1 MSKPE
6 IVAIGGAPFVVGL
19 MWQPLSGSNIGERQT
34 EVKGFGKELDLNLQ
48 VMHRENL
55 CVGLAKLN
63 SSVKAGAVSLAAA
76 MSEKLHALHGARDFI
91 LVAELEGGQWYYLA
105 QKDGVIFPNGDQIY
119 TSEDLA
125 KSRFFEDS
133 SLADWAQIIV
143 PAHWGVS
150 GSLDTPDVEEILPF
164 KAKGKGKLVAPKQ
177 WKLTAINV
185 SPVQFVREHAA
196 SLIVI
201 VVAIGS
207 VVVGLDQLK
216 AWQQQKA
223 IAESAR
229 AAAEF
234 AASQG
239 RELPRPRPWGEIP
252 HASDVMG
259 SCLQAVGSVQ
269 LFPGNWEL
277 VSVHCGGGVMTVS
290 WKPRPYGWI
299 EHLKQVVPDVVIAT
313 DGSLASTTKPLPQM
327 RAASDE
333 DVYTANERMV
343 AMYAAAQRYGVK
355 FTATPPVTTAVQA
368 LPGQTIAPGQEQL
381 WEEMGWKAEGITLP
395 EVVIQALDG
404 NGFRLSAMNAQWLG
418 GQFVWT
424 MEGSQ
429 YVRK

>member
-6 IVAIGGAPFVVGL
+6 IVAIGGAQLVVGL
-19 MWQPLSGSNIGERQT
+19 MWQPLSGSNAGERQA

-55 CVGLAKLN
+55 CVGLAKGTSGL
-63 SSVKAGAVSLAAA
+63 KAGAVSLAAA
-76 MSEKLHALHGARDFI
+76 MSDKLHALHGARDFI

-105 QKDGVIFPNGDQIY
+105 QKDGVIFPDGDQLY

-125 KSRFFEDS
+125 KTRFFEDS
-133 SLADWAQIIV
+133 SLADWSQIVV
-143 PAHWGVS
+143 PSHWGVS
-150 GSLDTPDVEEILPF
+150 GSIDAPSLEVVLPF
-164 KAKGKGKLVAPKQ
+164 KGKGKAKLSAPKN
-177 WKLTAINV
+177 WKLTAISV
-185 SPVQFVREHAA
+185 SPAQFVREHAT
-196 SLIVI
+196 SLVIIVAAIGTI
-201 VVAIGS
+201 VVGM
-207 VVVGLDQLK
+207 DQLK

-223 IAESAR
+223 IAEAAR
-229 AAAEF
+229 VAAEL
-234 AASQG
+234 AAMQEK
-239 RELPRPRPWGEIP
+239 ELPRPRPWGEIP
-252 HASDVMG
+252 HASDLMRA
-259 SCLQAVGSVQ
+259 CMRTVGSVQ
-269 LFPGNWEL
+269 LFPGNWDL
-277 VSVHCGGGVMTVS
+277 SSVHCGGGVMTVS

-327 RAASDE
+327 RSPTDE

-355 FTATPPVTTAVQA
+355 FTATPPVTNTLQA
-368 LPGQTIAPGQEQL
+368 LPGQGAVPGQEQL

-404 NGFRLSAMNAQWLG
+404 NGFRLSAMNAQWRD